1 MIEIIRPVTRG
12 SVRSVLLDF
21 DGTLSLIREGWQEVM
36 VSFMTGILLP
46 LDKTHSETDL
56 RNHVSEYV
64 TRLTGKQ
71 TIYQMIQLSQE
82 IAARGGVPEDPLV
95 YKRQYHERLWNQIE
109 DRVEGLGNGQ
119 YRPEEWLLP
128 GSVELLENLQ
138 ERGVR
143 LFLASGTDEVF
154 VKREAGLLGLT
165 RYFDQR
171 IYGAQDQY
179 RLFSKKMIIDR
190 VLVEEGLH
198 GSEFVAFGDGYVE
211 IENTKEVGGTAV
223 GVASEERL
231 RNGRIDEWKRQ
242 RLIAAGADII
252 IPDFSEQ
259 DTLVAYLTG
268 ERALPEQR

>member
-1 MIEIIRPVTRG
+1 MIEIIRPVSRG
-12 SVRSVLLDF
+12 PVRSVLLDF

-46 LDKTHSETDL
+46 LDKTQSEAEL

-71 TIYQMIQLSQE
+71 TIYQMIQLSHE
-82 IAARGGVPEDPLV
+82 IAARGGVPEDPLI
-95 YKRQYHERLWNQIE
+95 YKRQYHDRLWEQIE
-109 DRVEGLGNGQ
+109 DRVQGLGSGK

-138 ERGVR
+138 ERGIS

-154 VKREAGLLGLT
+154 VKREAGLLGLA
-165 RYFDQR
+165 RYFDHR

-179 RLFSKKMIIDR
+179 KLFSKKMIIDR
-190 VLVEEGLH
+190 VLAEEGLR
-198 GSEFVAFGDGYVE
+198 GTEFVAFGDGYVE
-211 IENTKEVGGTAV
+211 IQNTKEVGGTAV
-223 GVASEERL
+223 GVASDERL

-242 RLIAAGADII
+242 RLITAGADII

-259 DTLVAYLTG
+259 ESLVAYLTG
-268 ERALPEQR
+268 ERALLDN